1 MRISDRRWR
10 ALAIIPAVV
19 GALLTFSETLAVAG
33 GSAVPDLAGVPASFV
48 GVVLIVIGLVLLVV
62 SQRAAAKE
70 SAGGPG
76 SGPGS
81 GPL

>member
-10 ALAIIPAVV
+10 ALAIIPVVV

-33 GSAVPDLAGVPASFV
+33 GSSVPEIAGVPASV
-48 GVVLIVIGLVLLVV
+48 IGVVLIVVGLMLLVV
-62 SQRAAAKE
+62 SQRAAAKQ
-70 SAGGPG
+70 SG
-76 SGPGS
+76 SGPRS